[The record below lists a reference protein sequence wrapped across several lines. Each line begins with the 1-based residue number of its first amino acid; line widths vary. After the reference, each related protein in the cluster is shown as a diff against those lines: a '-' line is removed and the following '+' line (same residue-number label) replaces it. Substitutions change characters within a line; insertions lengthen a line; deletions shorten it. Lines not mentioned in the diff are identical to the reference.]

1 MVESF
6 DVETFPI
13 TFNNIGMDTES
24 GADLARRIQDVEGT
38 FPFVAIVAVFLSV
51 QLKAKRVNRPS
62 LDQHDELRP
71 AVQRI
76 EKQSYAKGGLA
87 NERVCQSSLNS
98 NAEMGK
104 KRGVTCSNSARR
116 SPEAACIIS
125 SNASPTPTSDD
136 QQAQLHPA

>member
-71 AVQRI
+71 AVQHI
-76 EKQSYAKGGLA
+76 EKQSYAKGGLV
-87 NERVCQSSLNS
+87 NERVCQFEILC
-98 NAEMGK
+98 
-104 KRGVTCSNSARR
+104 RGEEEKGVSG
-116 SPEAACIIS
+116 
-125 SNASPTPTSDD
+125 
-136 QQAQLHPA
+136 AQTR